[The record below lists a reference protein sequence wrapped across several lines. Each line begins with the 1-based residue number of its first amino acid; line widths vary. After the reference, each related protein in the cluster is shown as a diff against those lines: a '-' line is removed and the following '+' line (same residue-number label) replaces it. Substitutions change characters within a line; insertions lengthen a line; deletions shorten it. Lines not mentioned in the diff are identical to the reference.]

1 MIKAMIDIMLGKWGR
16 AILDFYFAN
25 QAIFNIIFLVWG
37 SVITYAS
44 FQLNKIRRKTIYLS
58 LDLLKE
64 SPDLTDEEVW
74 EVFRPKWQEE
84 ISNLEPRL
92 IINRW
97 NIWVISATPENIID
111 IMKLGPDWFAALRKG
126 EVLRYRFSFPG
137 KNFPLSMF
145 LKNKPK

>member
-16 AILDFYFAN
+16 AILNFYFAN
-25 QAIFNIIFLVWG
+25 QAIFNIIFLIWG
-37 SVITYAS
+37 TVITYAS

-64 SPDLTDEEVW
+64 SPDLADEEVW

-84 ISNLEPRL
+84 ISNLKPHL
-92 IINRW
+92 ILNRW

-111 IMKLGPDWFAALRKG
+111 IMKLGPDWFAALRRG
-126 EVLRYRFSFPG
+126 EVLRYRFSLPG
-137 KNFPLSMF
+137 KNLPLSMF
-145 LKNKPK
+145 LKSKPK

>member
-1 MIKAMIDIMLGKWGR
+1 MIKAMIDVMLGKWGR

-25 QAIFNIIFLVWG
+25 QIIFNIIFLVWG

-64 SPDLTDEEVW
+64 SPDLTDEEIW

-84 ISNLEPRL
+84 IINLEPRL

-97 NIWVISATPENIID
+97 NIWVISATPENIIH
-111 IMKLGPDWFAALRKG
+111 IMKLGPDWFAALRKD
-126 EVLRYRFSFPG
+126 EVLRYRFSLSG
-137 KNFPLSMF
+137 KNYPLNMF